1 MLPSVRAGR
10 PIRSSGATPPTK
22 SHLHVGPSSE
32 RRSRE
37 ALENA
42 GGTHAASDAHGDH
55 TVACVA
61 ALQFTNNCGG
71 QFCAPAAERGAEG
84 AGGAVGIYARGV
96 ETGLLD
102 DGGRLRGE
110 GFVKFHDRELVQR
123 KSSEV

>member
-71 QFCAPAAERGAEG
+71 PFCAPAAAPVGRGAW
-84 AGGAVGIYARGV
+84 APVRAFSTCIRTRQV
-96 ETGLLD
+96 
-102 DGGRLRGE
+102 
-110 GFVKFHDRELVQR
+110 
-123 KSSEV
+123 